1 MWTLGPGHRVNMT
14 VHVYLCERALMCVC
28 VGGHGVVRY
37 FYDGTG
43 PAAQALMQGT
53 AFVHTSQPAHSVD
66 LCPTAPDMQLH
77 YGAGWHTVID
87 CAAGGKGRG
96 SRKMWVI
103 VVCVRG
109 RLLCDS
115 CMCVWRGDVCVI
127 FLVCSCVFVCV
138 LQRWL

>member
-1 MWTLGPGHRVNMT
+1 MWTLGPGHRVNMA
-14 VHVYLCERALMCVC
+14 VHVYLYEWPRMCVC
-28 VGGHGVVRY
+28 VRGHGVVRY

-77 YGAGWHTVID
+77 YGAGRRVRMY
-87 CAAGGKGRG
+87 CAAGGRG

-103 VVCVRG
+103 CVC
-109 RLLCDS
+109 
-115 CMCVWRGDVCVI
+115 
-127 FLVCSCVFVCV
+127 
-138 LQRWL
+138 